1 MHTEHTPCV
10 ITRHIPLFGSTPP
23 QEPGRCYYSVL
34 LSKDREK
41 TKPFLFLSQ
50 NVSALKQK
58 YHSGGANASKRSL
71 KLKDAW

>member
-1 MHTEHTPCV
+1 M
-10 ITRHIPLFGSTPP
+10 LLLGSS
-23 QEPGRCYYSVL
+23 EKRE
-34 LSKDREK
+34 REK

-58 YHSGGANASKRSL
+58 YHGGGANASKRSL